1 MVSLALP
8 ALVAEF
14 GIHQS
19 TLANARLALIGMAH
33 NASAVPKVNIGT
45 ETPAFPAQV
54 AKYGVVPRFLASVN
68 KAINGTAPT
77 ASFLALTD
85 KYWSME
91 SANVPLEL
99 T

>member
-1 MVSLALP
+1 M
-8 ALVAEF
+8 AEF
-14 GIHQS
+14 GTHQPM
-19 TLANARLALIGMAH
+19 LVNARLDSTGMAH
-33 NASAVPKVNIGT
+33 NASVVLKGNIGT

-54 AKYGVVPRFLASVN
+54 AKYGAALRSLAFVS

-85 KYWSME
+85 KSQSME
-91 SANVPLEL
+91 CANVLQEL